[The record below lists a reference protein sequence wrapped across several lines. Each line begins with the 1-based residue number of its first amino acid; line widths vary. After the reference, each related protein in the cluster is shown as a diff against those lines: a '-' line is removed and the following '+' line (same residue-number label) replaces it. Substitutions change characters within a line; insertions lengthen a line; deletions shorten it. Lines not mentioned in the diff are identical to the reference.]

1 MAKVNGLGVRLY
13 AAGYDLST
21 DVSAISNISA
31 QQELLDT
38 TALATDARTRII
50 GLNDARIA
58 VNGWF
63 DAASGRSHAA
73 WTSNSGKLPTADQIV
88 LVTYGTRRGDAFSGL
103 DCKQADY
110 NVSRTPGSAV
120 ATTVNYE
127 GTAGAG
133 VENGVLLT
141 TGTTQT
147 DSSATTSASVDEG
160 ATASGTAPA
169 AYLEVIS
176 LDSGEATVTVEDS
189 GNNVSFSTKATF
201 TSVTGRT
208 SERVTAAGSS
218 GRYLRVVTSGTFSN
232 LVFVVGFSRG

>member
-1 MAKVNGLGVRLY
+1 VAKQSGLGVRLY

-21 DVSAISNISA
+21 DISAISSVSS
-31 QQELLDT
+31 QQDLLDT
-38 TALATDARTRII
+38 TALDTSARKRII
-50 GLNDARIA
+50 GLNDARIT

-63 DAASGRSHAA
+63 DASTSHAV
-73 WTSNSGKLPTADQIV
+73 WTSNSGKLPTTDQIV
-88 LVTYGTRRGDAFSGL
+88 IVTYGTSRGDAFSGL
-103 DCKQADY
+103 DCKQATYD
-110 NVSRTPGSAV
+110 VSRTPGSAL
-120 ATTVNYE
+120 ATTANYE

-160 ATASGTAPA
+160 ATASGTSPA

-176 LDSGEATVTVEDS
+176 LASGEATIVVQDS
-189 GNNVSFSTKATF
+189 GNDVSFSTKVTF

-218 GRYLRVVTSGTFSN
+218 GRYLRIVTSGTFSN

>member
-1 MAKVNGLGVRLY
+1 VVKQSGIGVRLY

-88 LVTYGTRRGDAFSGL
+88 LVTYGTSRGDAFSGL

-160 ATASGTAPA
+160 SAASGSAPA

-176 LDSGEATVTVEDS
+176 LASGEATIVVQDS
-189 GNNVSFSTKATF
+189 GNDVSWSTKATF

-208 SERVTAAGSS
+208 AERVTASGSS